1 MKKIYLLAMML
12 CLLILPA
19 TAMAAPSANAT
30 AFANEEAL
38 SNQWIDSMLVKKDS
52 AAALNIMSAD
62 AKKNVKAAEMQKAQE
77 RMSKELG
84 TLKEGQDVDV
94 VARDR
99 PLQDLDLVRPAD
111 FAHQFSETNP
121 DLADQDTLAVLG
133 DPDEV
138 VLQVEAAMRA
148 GAVVLHVE
156 GAVHTLDRG
165 ADADGGPG
173 LAHQLVHVVGG
184 ECVVQRPRYWHPA
197 GLLPVWRVHE
207 LAGPRPRLRVPRS

>member
-1 MKKIYLLAMML
+1 MML

-84 TLKEGQDVDV
+84 TLKESRFVSWTRFDKTDQVIYLMSFDKAKV
-94 VARDR
+94 VRCEFIFNSKGE
-99 PLQDLDLVRPAD
+99 LDY
-111 FAHQFSETNP
+111 FALTPFAPQEN
-121 DLADQDTLAVLG
+121 AKNAK
-133 DPDEV
+133 
-138 VLQVEAAMRA
+138 AKK
-148 GAVVLHVE
+148 
-156 GAVHTLDRG
+156 
-165 ADADGGPG
+165 
-173 LAHQLVHVVGG
+173 
-184 ECVVQRPRYWHPA
+184 
-197 GLLPVWRVHE
+197 
-207 LAGPRPRLRVPRS
+207 

>member
-52 AAALNIMSAD
+52 SAALNIMSAD

-84 TLKEGQDVDV
+84 TLKESRFVSWTRFDKTDQFIYLMSFDKAKV
-94 VARDR
+94 VRCEFIFNSKGE
-99 PLQDLDLVRPAD
+99 LDY
-111 FAHQFSETNP
+111 FALTPFAPQEN
-121 DLADQDTLAVLG
+121 AKNAK
-133 DPDEV
+133 
-138 VLQVEAAMRA
+138 AKK
-148 GAVVLHVE
+148 
-156 GAVHTLDRG
+156 
-165 ADADGGPG
+165 
-173 LAHQLVHVVGG
+173 
-184 ECVVQRPRYWHPA
+184 
-197 GLLPVWRVHE
+197 
-207 LAGPRPRLRVPRS
+207 

>member
-62 AKKNVKAAEMQKAQE
+62 AKKNVKASEMQKAQE

-84 TLKEGQDVDV
+84 TLKESRFVSWTRFDKTDQVIYLMSFDKAKV
-94 VARDR
+94 VRCEFIFNSKGE
-99 PLQDLDLVRPAD
+99 LDY
-111 FAHQFSETNP
+111 FALTPFAPQEN
-121 DLADQDTLAVLG
+121 AKNAK
-133 DPDEV
+133 
-138 VLQVEAAMRA
+138 AKK
-148 GAVVLHVE
+148 
-156 GAVHTLDRG
+156 
-165 ADADGGPG
+165 
-173 LAHQLVHVVGG
+173 
-184 ECVVQRPRYWHPA
+184 
-197 GLLPVWRVHE
+197 
-207 LAGPRPRLRVPRS
+207 

>member
-62 AKKNVKAAEMQKAQE
+62 AKKNVKASEMQKAQE

-84 TLKEGQDVDV
+84 TLKESRFVSWTRFDKTDQVIYLMSFDKAKV
-94 VARDR
+94 VRCEFIFNSKGE
-99 PLQDLDLVRPAD
+99 LDY
-111 FAHQFSETNP
+111 FALTPFAPQENTKN
-121 DLADQDTLAVLG
+121 AKAKK
-133 DPDEV
+133 
-138 VLQVEAAMRA
+138 
-148 GAVVLHVE
+148 
-156 GAVHTLDRG
+156 
-165 ADADGGPG
+165 
-173 LAHQLVHVVGG
+173 
-184 ECVVQRPRYWHPA
+184 
-197 GLLPVWRVHE
+197 
-207 LAGPRPRLRVPRS
+207 

>member
-62 AKKNVKAAEMQKAQE
+62 AKKNVKATEMQKAQE

-84 TLKEGQDVDV
+84 TLKESRFVSWTRFDKTDQVIYLMSFDKAKV
-94 VARDR
+94 VRCEFIFNSKGE
-99 PLQDLDLVRPAD
+99 LDY
-111 FAHQFSETNP
+111 FALTPFSPQEN
-121 DLADQDTLAVLG
+121 AKNAK
-133 DPDEV
+133 
-138 VLQVEAAMRA
+138 AKK
-148 GAVVLHVE
+148 
-156 GAVHTLDRG
+156 
-165 ADADGGPG
+165 
-173 LAHQLVHVVGG
+173 
-184 ECVVQRPRYWHPA
+184 
-197 GLLPVWRVHE
+197 
-207 LAGPRPRLRVPRS
+207 

>member
-62 AKKNVKAAEMQKAQE
+62 AKKNVKASEMQKAQE

-84 TLKEGQDVDV
+84 TLKESRFVSWTRFAKTDQVIYLMSFDKAKV
-94 VARDR
+94 VRCEFIFNSKGE
-99 PLQDLDLVRPAD
+99 LDY
-111 FAHQFSETNP
+111 FALTPFAPQEN
-121 DLADQDTLAVLG
+121 AKNAK
-133 DPDEV
+133 
-138 VLQVEAAMRA
+138 AKK
-148 GAVVLHVE
+148 
-156 GAVHTLDRG
+156 
-165 ADADGGPG
+165 
-173 LAHQLVHVVGG
+173 
-184 ECVVQRPRYWHPA
+184 
-197 GLLPVWRVHE
+197 
-207 LAGPRPRLRVPRS
+207 

>member
-12 CLLILPA
+12 CLLVLPA

-84 TLKEGQDVDV
+84 TLKESRFVSWTRFDKTDQVIYLMSFDKAKV
-94 VARDR
+94 VRCEFIFNSKGE
-99 PLQDLDLVRPAD
+99 LDY
-111 FAHQFSETNP
+111 FALTPFAPQEN
-121 DLADQDTLAVLG
+121 AKNAK
-133 DPDEV
+133 
-138 VLQVEAAMRA
+138 AKK
-148 GAVVLHVE
+148 
-156 GAVHTLDRG
+156 
-165 ADADGGPG
+165 
-173 LAHQLVHVVGG
+173 
-184 ECVVQRPRYWHPA
+184 
-197 GLLPVWRVHE
+197 
-207 LAGPRPRLRVPRS
+207 

>member
-84 TLKEGQDVDV
+84 TLKESRFVSWTRFDKTDQVIYLMSCDKAKV
-94 VARDR
+94 VRCEFIFNSKGE
-99 PLQDLDLVRPAD
+99 LDY
-111 FAHQFSETNP
+111 FALTPFAPQEN
-121 DLADQDTLAVLG
+121 AKNAK
-133 DPDEV
+133 
-138 VLQVEAAMRA
+138 AKK
-148 GAVVLHVE
+148 
-156 GAVHTLDRG
+156 
-165 ADADGGPG
+165 
-173 LAHQLVHVVGG
+173 
-184 ECVVQRPRYWHPA
+184 
-197 GLLPVWRVHE
+197 
-207 LAGPRPRLRVPRS
+207 

>member
-62 AKKNVKAAEMQKAQE
+62 AKKNVKASEMQKAQE

-84 TLKEGQDVDV
+84 TLKESRFVSWTRFDKTDQVIYLMSFDKAKV
-94 VARDR
+94 VRYEFIFNSKGE
-99 PLQDLDLVRPAD
+99 LDY
-111 FAHQFSETNP
+111 FALTPFAPQEN
-121 DLADQDTLAVLG
+121 AKNAK
-133 DPDEV
+133 
-138 VLQVEAAMRA
+138 AKK
-148 GAVVLHVE
+148 
-156 GAVHTLDRG
+156 
-165 ADADGGPG
+165 
-173 LAHQLVHVVGG
+173 
-184 ECVVQRPRYWHPA
+184 
-197 GLLPVWRVHE
+197 
-207 LAGPRPRLRVPRS
+207 

>member
-19 TAMAAPSANAT
+19 TAMAASSANAT

-84 TLKEGQDVDV
+84 TLKESRFVSWTRFDKTDQVIYLMSFDKAKV
-94 VARDR
+94 VRCEFIFNSKGE
-99 PLQDLDLVRPAD
+99 LDY
-111 FAHQFSETNP
+111 FALTPFAPQEN
-121 DLADQDTLAVLG
+121 AKNAK
-133 DPDEV
+133 
-138 VLQVEAAMRA
+138 AKK
-148 GAVVLHVE
+148 
-156 GAVHTLDRG
+156 
-165 ADADGGPG
+165 
-173 LAHQLVHVVGG
+173 
-184 ECVVQRPRYWHPA
+184 
-197 GLLPVWRVHE
+197 
-207 LAGPRPRLRVPRS
+207 

>member
-62 AKKNVKAAEMQKAQE
+62 AKKNVKASEMQKAQE

-84 TLKEGQDVDV
+84 TLKESRFVSWTRFDKTDQVIYLMSFDKAKV
-94 VARDR
+94 VRCEFIFNSKGE
-99 PLQDLDLVRPAD
+99 LDY
-111 FAHQFSETNP
+111 FALTPFAPQENAKNAKTKK
-121 DLADQDTLAVLG
+121 
-133 DPDEV
+133 
-138 VLQVEAAMRA
+138 
-148 GAVVLHVE
+148 
-156 GAVHTLDRG
+156 
-165 ADADGGPG
+165 
-173 LAHQLVHVVGG
+173 
-184 ECVVQRPRYWHPA
+184 
-197 GLLPVWRVHE
+197 
-207 LAGPRPRLRVPRS
+207 

>member
-38 SNQWIDSMLVKKDS
+38 SNQWIDSMLVKKNS

-84 TLKEGQDVDV
+84 TLKESRFVSWTRFDKTDQVIYLMSFDKAKV
-94 VARDR
+94 VRWEFIFNSKGE
-99 PLQDLDLVRPAD
+99 LDY
-111 FAHQFSETNP
+111 FALTPFAPQEN
-121 DLADQDTLAVLG
+121 AKNAK
-133 DPDEV
+133 
-138 VLQVEAAMRA
+138 AKK
-148 GAVVLHVE
+148 
-156 GAVHTLDRG
+156 
-165 ADADGGPG
+165 
-173 LAHQLVHVVGG
+173 
-184 ECVVQRPRYWHPA
+184 
-197 GLLPVWRVHE
+197 
-207 LAGPRPRLRVPRS
+207 

>member
-62 AKKNVKAAEMQKAQE
+62 AKKNVKASEMQKAQE

-84 TLKEGQDVDV
+84 TLKESRFVSWTRFDKTDQVIYLMSFGKAKV
-94 VARDR
+94 VRCEFIFNSKGE
-99 PLQDLDLVRPAD
+99 LDY
-111 FAHQFSETNP
+111 FALTPFAPQEN
-121 DLADQDTLAVLG
+121 AKNAK
-133 DPDEV
+133 
-138 VLQVEAAMRA
+138 AKK
-148 GAVVLHVE
+148 
-156 GAVHTLDRG
+156 
-165 ADADGGPG
+165 
-173 LAHQLVHVVGG
+173 
-184 ECVVQRPRYWHPA
+184 
-197 GLLPVWRVHE
+197 
-207 LAGPRPRLRVPRS
+207 

>member
-84 TLKEGQDVDV
+84 TLKESRFVSWTRFDKTDQVIYLMSFDKAKV
-94 VARDR
+94 VRCEFIFNSKGE
-99 PLQDLDLVRPAD
+99 LDY
-111 FAHQFSETNP
+111 FALTPFAPQEN
-121 DLADQDTLAVLG
+121 AKNAK
-133 DPDEV
+133 
-138 VLQVEAAMRA
+138 AKK
-148 GAVVLHVE
+148 
-156 GAVHTLDRG
+156 
-165 ADADGGPG
+165 
-173 LAHQLVHVVGG
+173 
-184 ECVVQRPRYWHPA
+184 
-197 GLLPVWRVHE
+197 
-207 LAGPRPRLRVPRS
+207 

>member
-62 AKKNVKAAEMQKAQE
+62 AKKNVKASEMQKAQE

-84 TLKEGQDVDV
+84 TLKESRFVSWTRFDKTDQVIYLMSFDNAKV
-94 VARDR
+94 VRCEFIFNSKGE
-99 PLQDLDLVRPAD
+99 LDY
-111 FAHQFSETNP
+111 FALTPFAPQEN
-121 DLADQDTLAVLG
+121 AKNAK
-133 DPDEV
+133 
-138 VLQVEAAMRA
+138 AKK
-148 GAVVLHVE
+148 
-156 GAVHTLDRG
+156 
-165 ADADGGPG
+165 
-173 LAHQLVHVVGG
+173 
-184 ECVVQRPRYWHPA
+184 
-197 GLLPVWRVHE
+197 
-207 LAGPRPRLRVPRS
+207 

>member
-84 TLKEGQDVDV
+84 TLKESRFVSWTRFDKTDQVIYLMSFDKAKV
-94 VARDR
+94 VRYEFIFNSKGE
-99 PLQDLDLVRPAD
+99 LDY
-111 FAHQFSETNP
+111 FALTPFAPQEN
-121 DLADQDTLAVLG
+121 AKNAK
-133 DPDEV
+133 
-138 VLQVEAAMRA
+138 AKK
-148 GAVVLHVE
+148 
-156 GAVHTLDRG
+156 
-165 ADADGGPG
+165 
-173 LAHQLVHVVGG
+173 
-184 ECVVQRPRYWHPA
+184 
-197 GLLPVWRVHE
+197 
-207 LAGPRPRLRVPRS
+207 

>member
-52 AAALNIMSAD
+52 SAALNIMSAD

-84 TLKEGQDVDV
+84 TLKESRFVSWTRFDKTDQVIYLMSFDKAKV
-94 VARDR
+94 VRCEFIFNSKGE
-99 PLQDLDLVRPAD
+99 LDY
-111 FAHQFSETNP
+111 FALTPFAPQEN
-121 DLADQDTLAVLG
+121 AKNAK
-133 DPDEV
+133 
-138 VLQVEAAMRA
+138 
-148 GAVVLHVE
+148 
-156 GAVHTLDRG
+156 
-165 ADADGGPG
+165 DAKTKK
-173 LAHQLVHVVGG
+173 
-184 ECVVQRPRYWHPA
+184 
-197 GLLPVWRVHE
+197 
-207 LAGPRPRLRVPRS
+207 